1 MVGCCYTTIFGNEKL
16 NQLAF
21 EKENI
26 FISGLERRNKNK
38 IMTVENIFEF
48 ASRNKVRFPF
58 KGMISVEDLWDL
70 SLTNLDSIY
79 KTLNKQ
85 VKQSEEESL
94 LSTKASVDTEL
105 EVQIAIVKHIVSVKL
120 AEKEAAEKA
129 SAKKAQKQK
138 IMSIIATKQDEALQN
153 SSIDDLKKMLDEL
166 GD

>member
-1 MVGCCYTTIFGNEKL
+1 
-16 NQLAF
+16 
-21 EKENI
+21 
-26 FISGLERRNKNK
+26 
-38 IMTVENIFEF
+38 MTVENIFEF

-58 KGMISVEDLWDL
+58 KGMISVEDIWDL

-120 AEKEAAEKA
+120 AEKETAEKA
-129 SAKKAQKQK
+129 SVKKAQKQK

>member
-1 MVGCCYTTIFGNEKL
+1 MTTEK
-16 NQLAF
+16 
-21 EKENI
+21 
-26 FISGLERRNKNK
+26 
-38 IMTVENIFEF
+38 IFEF
-48 ASRNKVRFPF
+48 ATRNKVRFPF

-94 LSTKASVDTEL
+94 LNTKATVDTEL

-129 SAKKAQKQK
+129 SAKKVQKQK
-138 IMSIIATKQDEALQN
+138 IMSIIATKENEALQN

>member
-1 MVGCCYTTIFGNEKL
+1 MTTEK
-16 NQLAF
+16 
-21 EKENI
+21 
-26 FISGLERRNKNK
+26 
-38 IMTVENIFEF
+38 IFEY
-48 ASRNKVRFPF
+48 ATRNKVRFPF

-120 AEKEAAEKA
+120 AEKEASEKA

-138 IMSIIATKQDEALQN
+138 IMSIIATKENEALQN

>member
-1 MVGCCYTTIFGNEKL
+1 MM
-16 NQLAF
+16 
-21 EKENI
+21 KE
-26 FISGLERRNKNK
+26 
-38 IMTVENIFEF
+38 MNIFEY
-48 ASRNKVRFPF
+48 ATREALRFPY
-58 KGMISVEDLWDL
+58 KGSQSAEDLWQL
-70 SLTNLDSIY
+70 SVRELDSIY

-94 LSTKASVDTEL
+94 LSTKTSVDTEL

-138 IMSIIATKQDEALQN
+138 IMSIIATKENEALQN

>member
-1 MVGCCYTTIFGNEKL
+1 
-16 NQLAF
+16 
-21 EKENI
+21 
-26 FISGLERRNKNK
+26 
-38 IMTVENIFEF
+38 MTVENIFEY
-48 ASRNKVRFPF
+48 ATREALRFPY
-58 KGMISVEDLWDL
+58 KGMQSVEDLWQL
-70 SLTNLDSIY
+70 SVKELDSIY

-120 AEKEAAEKA
+120 AEKEDAEKA

>member
-1 MVGCCYTTIFGNEKL
+1 MM
-16 NQLAF
+16 
-21 EKENI
+21 KE
-26 FISGLERRNKNK
+26 
-38 IMTVENIFEF
+38 MNIFEY
-48 ASRNKVRFPF
+48 ATREGLRFPY
-58 KGMISVEDLWDL
+58 KGSQSVEDLWQL
-70 SLTNLDSIY
+70 SVRELDSIY

-94 LSTKASVDTEL
+94 LSTKTSVDTEL

-138 IMSIIATKQDEALQN
+138 IMSIIATKENEALQN